1 MAQRDVRIYRS
12 RKPLKTALVVFFSLL
27 LALIVLA
34 VAVFLGFQKYIVYT
48 SDGVK
53 LDVPWLREPTEQ
65 TEGTQTDETPTED
78 FTEAAS

>member
-1 MAQRDVRIYRS
+1 MAQHDVRIYRS

-34 VAVFLGFQKYIVYT
+34 VAVFVGFQKYIVYT

-53 LDVPWLREPTEQ
+53 LEVPWLQEAEDAAP
-65 TEGTQTDETPTED
+65 EGAE
-78 FTEAAS
+78 

>member
-1 MAQRDVRIYRS
+1 MASREVRIYRS
-12 RKPLKTALVVFFSLL
+12 KRPLKTALTVFFVLA

-34 VAVFLGFQKYIVYT
+34 IGVFFGFRRYIVYT

-65 TEGTQTDETPTED
+65 VEPATGAPEVQ
-78 FTEAAS
+78 